1 MGSLVHAL
9 ARPRVAAGLLLA
21 ASVLALATAYAAQY
35 IGGLEPCPLC
45 LYQRVPY
52 AVGGA
57 LAAASLVTR
66 ATGPLALLLALAA
79 AAYFVNTWIA
89 FYHVGVENN
98 LWTSAVCTDTAPAIT
113 SIEDLRKALARPP
126 PKPCDAVEWTLF
138 GISMAGYNVIVS
150 SGLAGL
156 AFVAA
161 ARARWGDPRP

>member
-9 ARPRVAAGLLLA
+9 AHPRNAALLLLA
-21 ASVLALATAYAAQY
+21 ASVLALAAALTAQY
-35 IGGLEPCPLC
+35 VGGLEPCPLC

-52 AVGGA
+52 VVGGV
-57 LAAASLVTR
+57 LAAAALVVR
-66 ATGPLALLLALAA
+66 RPGPLALLLALAA
-79 AAYFVNTWIA
+79 AAFFVNTWIA

-98 LWTSAVCTDTAPAIT
+98 LWTSAVCTGDAPAIT
-113 SIEDLRKALARPP
+113 SVEDLRKALAAPP
-126 PKPCDAVEWTLF
+126 PKPCDAVEWTLL